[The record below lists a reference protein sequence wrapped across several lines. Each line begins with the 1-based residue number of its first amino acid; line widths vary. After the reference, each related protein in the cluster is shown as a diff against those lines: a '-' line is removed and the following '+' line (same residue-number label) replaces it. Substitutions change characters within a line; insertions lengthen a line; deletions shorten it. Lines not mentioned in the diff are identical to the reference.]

1 MGMIEQRQYPRLG
14 LGLPVTLLFSDPEQE
29 VAGELQ
35 DLSLGGCFFKSVR
48 QVDMNRRISVMF
60 SDNFG
65 KTFEASG
72 RVVRTV
78 AYRGFAVLFNSSA
91 EGINDI
97 IRDISPLNREDR
109 ARFLSTNLK
118 PEIRIY

>member
-1 MGMIEQRQYPRLG
+1 MDRVDQRQYPRLG
-14 LGLPVTLLFSDPEQE
+14 LGLPVTLLFSDPEQK

-35 DLSLGGCFFKSVR
+35 DLSLGGCFFKSSR
-48 QVDMNRRISVMF
+48 QLDMNTRISVMF
-60 SDNFG
+60 SDNTG

-72 RVVRTV
+72 RVVRTM
-78 AYRGFAVLFNSSA
+78 AYRGFAVLFVSSA

-97 IRDISPLNREDR
+97 IRDISQLTQEER
-109 ARFLSTNLK
+109 ARFLGAVLK